1 MDYEINEKNRL
12 SGAWKNI
19 NFLNTNG
26 TIDHLGDTFEF
37 YYTHE
42 INDALSIKA
51 GVYLVEANYDNG
63 NGTSIKNGGTGD
75 DWLLY
80 DESAYAFETIFRF

>member
-1 MDYEINEKNRL
+1 MDYEINDKNRI

-26 TIDHLGDTFEF
+26 TIDHLGNAYEF
-37 YYTHE
+37 YYTRNV
-42 INDALSIKA
+42 NDAVSVKA
-51 GVYLVEANYDNG
+51 GVYLVDPAYEDG

-80 DESAYAFETIFRF
+80 EETAYAFETIFRF